1 MCESIITS
9 FLFFQ
14 PFSPFSLSLFVFHL
28 WLLRGW
34 IRLAVVRVL
43 LKWPKNK
50 RTVLRGTCLFPSMPR
65 HSCVNLTDQE
75 DDVIFSTDRFVK
87 GGSLVFSF
95 SFMLRKKNNNDKKN
109 WGKKL
114 PKGPTVVFFLEG
126 GGGGGGVW
134 PLIPA
139 GPANVWHVTSC
150 VSCPP
155 PVCPTFPTELSCYSG
170 FRDTWKC
177 DFRNRVKMNPIPFDL
192 RPRIYFKQFNRYFL
206 QDMYNRFKSYANVIH

>member
-1 MCESIITS
+1 M
-9 FLFFQ
+9 
-14 PFSPFSLSLFVFHL
+14 
-28 WLLRGW
+28 
-34 IRLAVVRVL
+34 RVL

-95 SFMLRKKNNNDKKN
+95 SFMLRKKIIMTKKTGEKN
-109 WGKKL
+109 S
-114 PKGPTVVFFLEG
+114 PKGLQLFFFCRRG
-126 GGGGGGVW
+126 RRGVW

-170 FRDTWKC
+170 VRDTWKC